1 MNNKHISEQQNKQM
15 CMTLN
20 LIHKLQ
26 LFREYANFT
35 WHNNTTQESL
45 AKVNAWQKCV
55 YAGP

>member
-35 WHNNTTQESL
+35 
-45 AKVNAWQKCV
+45 
-55 YAGP
+55 